1 MMMKFTPF
9 FLKLCLLTES
19 FSGEF
24 DSRRIDL
31 LTDEQL
37 LMSMGAI
44 VEGVEKM
51 ASDVSKTQDID
62 KATTLLDT
70 MDNLLGRFGNMSAV
84 SPKQFTDLAQ
94 SKILFI
100 T

>member
-1 MMMKFTPF
+1 MIFTPF
-9 FLKLCLLTES
+9 FLICLITES